1 MWRELRGAKVR
12 GMNTTSYIINAALVL
27 LVVRQVRGRRLDF
40 QNLVL
45 PVLLVAAAAAY
56 FLHSVP
62 TIGNDVALD
71 VALGL
76 TGVALG
82 SLGGL
87 FTRFHTDGDGTLV
100 ARAGLVS
107 AVLWVAGIGA
117 RVVFAFAVSHGFG
130 PAVAQFSRAHAISGA
145 DAWVAALVL
154 MALAEVM
161 SRLVVV
167 HARSRRLDS
176 SFAGTA
182 AAA

>member
-1 MWRELRGAKVR
+1 
-12 GMNTTSYIINAALVL
+12 MNTTSYIINIVLVL

-45 PVLLVAAAAAY
+45 PVLLVAAAASY

-62 TIGNDVALD
+62 TVGNDVALD

-87 FTRFHTDGDGTLV
+87 FTRFHADRDGTLV

-107 AVLWVAGIGA
+107 AVLWVTGIGA
-117 RVVFAFAVSHGFG
+117 RMVFAYAVGHGAG
-130 PAVAQFSRAHAISGA
+130 PAVAHFSRAHAISGA

-154 MALAEVM
+154 MALAEVTA
-161 SRLVVV
+161 RLVVV
-167 HARSRRLDS
+167 HARSRRLAP
-176 SFAGTA
+176 SFTGTA